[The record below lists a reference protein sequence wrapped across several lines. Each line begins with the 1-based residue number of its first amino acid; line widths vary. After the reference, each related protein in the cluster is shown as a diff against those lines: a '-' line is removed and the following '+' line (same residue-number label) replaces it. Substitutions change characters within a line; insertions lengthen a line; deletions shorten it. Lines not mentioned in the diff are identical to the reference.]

1 MMRYLLICAVTIGV
15 GAAAQ
20 AGPLGI
26 LSPRGTGP
34 VRRVVQVIRE
44 HRPVATVA
52 AQTVG
57 GVRSLVES
65 RPVATFVGNCANGIC
80 PK

>member
-1 MMRYLLICAVTIGV
+1 MKRYLLICATIGV

-34 VRRVVQVIRE
+34 ARRVVQVIRE

-52 AQTVG
+52 AQTMG

-65 RPVATFVGNCANGIC
+65 RPVATFVGGCVNGIC

>member
-1 MMRYLLICAVTIGV
+1 MMRYLLICATIGV

-34 VRRVVQVIRE
+34 ARRVVQVIRE
-44 HRPVATVA
+44 HRPVAKVA

-57 GVRSLVES
+57 GVRSVVES
-65 RPVATFVGNCANGIC
+65 RPVVTFVGNCANGIC